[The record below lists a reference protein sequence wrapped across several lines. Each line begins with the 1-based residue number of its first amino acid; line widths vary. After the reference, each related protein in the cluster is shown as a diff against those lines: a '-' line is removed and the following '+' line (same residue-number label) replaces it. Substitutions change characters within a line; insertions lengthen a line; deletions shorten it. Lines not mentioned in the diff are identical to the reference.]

1 MLHRFSFPNVI
12 DTVDLCEFL
21 TLAHRLTTE
30 TMKRMEASLEIFQAA
45 EKATSDLRTSC
56 TVALLDQTK
65 KETIWILSTVFLP
78 TGMITRVCKGYVY
91 CSEPC
96 KRASWHPHIVN
107 VGDCYGS

>member
-21 TLAHRLTTE
+21 TLARLTTE

-65 KETIWILSTVFLP
+65 KET
-78 TGMITRVCKGYVY
+78 RQQ
-91 CSEPC
+91 
-96 KRASWHPHIVN
+96 
-107 VGDCYGS
+107 